1 MRKIHTR
8 LLASLLGIGLLLSL
22 SASASFGQAADPLR
36 LQLDAALLADGQ
48 SGKILYQK
56 NAEQPLALASMT
68 KILTEYLILE
78 AINNKQ
84 LSWDDTTSVSA
95 YAYRISQNLTLSN
108 VPLRRNEQYSVRELY
123 EAMAIYS
130 ANGATIALAEL
141 LAGNETEFVRMM
153 NAKAK
158 ELGMEN
164 YSFVNSTGLNNSDL
178 QGEHP
183 AGERNE
189 ENFASAKDTA
199 LMAFRILRDYPEVL
213 TIAGI
218 PRKTF
223 RPDTA
228 DAIRMDN
235 WNWML
240 PELVYGYEGVD
251 GLKTGSTTLAGYCFT
266 STAQRNEV
274 RLISVVMKGRSYAGR
289 FQETKK
295 LLDYGFANFE
305 RKELYPAGY
314 QVPGQTTIPVQRGR
328 VNQVEIAAAKPLSI
342 LIKRGE
348 GEHYQPEAQL
358 KTPHLIAPVPAGHV
372 VGELV
377 AAYHGPTVYE
387 YLTPEGPSLERV
399 ALTTTVEVEKAGF
412 LRLIF
417 QSIIAFFTRLA
428 QQIRN
433 LF

>member
-1 MRKIHTR
+1 
-8 LLASLLGIGLLLSL
+8 
-22 SASASFGQAADPLR
+22 
-36 LQLDAALLADGQ
+36 
-48 SGKILYQK
+48 
-56 NAEQPLALASMT
+56 
-68 KILTEYLILE
+68 
-78 AINNKQ
+78 
-84 LSWDDTTSVSA
+84 
-95 YAYRISQNLTLSN
+95 
-108 VPLRRNEQYSVRELY
+108 
-123 EAMAIYS
+123 
-130 ANGATIALAEL
+130 
-141 LAGNETEFVRMM
+141 
-153 NAKAK
+153 
-158 ELGMEN
+158 MEN

-183 AGERNE
+183 AGEKND
-189 ENFASAKDTA
+189 ENFASARDTA
-199 LMAFRILRDYPEVL
+199 LMAFRILQDYPEVL

-218 PRKTF
+218 PRKIF

-240 PELVYGYEGVD
+240 PELVYGYAGVN

-266 STAQRNEV
+266 ATAQRNKV
-274 RLISVVMKGRSYAGR
+274 HLLSVVMKGRSYASR

-305 RKELYPAGY
+305 QKELYPAGY
-314 QVPGQTTIPVQRGR
+314 QVPAQTKIQVKRGR

-342 LIKRGE
+342 LIRRGE
-348 GEHYQPEAQL
+348 ETHYQPAVEFKTEQL
-358 KTPHLIAPVPAGHV
+358 TAPVSAGHV
-372 VGELV
+372 VGELF
-377 AAYHGPTVYE
+377 ATYHGPTAYE

-399 ALTTTVEVEKAGF
+399 PLTTIAAVEKAGF

-417 QSIIAFFTRLA
+417 QSIITFFTRLA

>member
-1 MRKIHTR
+1 MGKRGKKWGWSPLI
-8 LLASLLGIGLLLSL
+8 SCFLLLFL
-22 SASASFGQAADPLR
+22 VSAVAAQTSDPLR
-36 LQLDAALLADGQ
+36 LQVDAAVLVDAN

-56 NAEQPLALASMT
+56 NADQPLALASMT

-78 AINNKQ
+78 AIGNKK
-84 LSWDDTTSVSA
+84 LSWDDTTTISD

-108 VPLRRNEQYSVRELY
+108 VPLRLNEKYSVRELY

-141 LAGNETEFVRMM
+141 VAGSESAFVQLMNDKAREFGL
-153 NAKAK
+153 K
-158 ELGMEN
+158 N
-164 YSFVNSTGLNNSDL
+164 YTFVNATGLNNGDL
-178 QGEHP
+178 LGMHP
-183 AGERNE
+183 AGDRQE
-189 ENFASAKDTA
+189 ENFASAKDVA

-213 TIAGI
+213 TIASI

-223 RPDTA
+223 RPDSA
-228 DAIRMDN
+228 DAIKMDN

-266 STAQRNEV
+266 ATAQRDNI

-314 QVPGQTTIPVQRGR
+314 QVPANPSIPVRKGKSKA
-328 VNQVEIAAAKPLSI
+328 VGIATAEPLTI
-342 LIKRGE
+342 LLKRGE
-348 GEHYQPEAQL
+348 SGRYQPRVEL
-358 KTPHLIAPVPAGHV
+358 ETDEVTAPVPKGHV
-372 VGELV
+372 VGKLF
-377 AAYHGPTVYE
+377 AAADGPEVE
-387 YLTPEGPSLERV
+387 YLTPEGPELESV
-399 ALTTTVEVEKAGF
+399 PLVTTEEVKKAGI
-412 LRLIF
+412 LQLIF
-417 QSIIAFFTRLA
+417 QQIGAFFTWLVR
-428 QQIRN
+428 QIRN